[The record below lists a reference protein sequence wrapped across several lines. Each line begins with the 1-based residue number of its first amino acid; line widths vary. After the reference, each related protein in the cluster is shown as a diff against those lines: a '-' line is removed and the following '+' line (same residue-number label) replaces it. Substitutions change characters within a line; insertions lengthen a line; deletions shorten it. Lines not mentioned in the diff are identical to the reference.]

1 MKLKNFLIVV
11 SDMERSKEFYREL
24 FGLQVVLDF
33 GENVTL
39 TDGLVLQERKLWE
52 SFTEKNVLRE
62 PANNA
67 ELYFEEN
74 DFDEFLQK
82 LKECKWDITYV
93 NQLKEHDWG
102 QRVVRFYD
110 LDGHMIEVG
119 ESMDFVV
126 RRFLKDGMSVEDT
139 TKKTQMPLEYVKSL
153 KV

>member
-52 SFTEKNVLRE
+52 SFTEKKVLRE

-139 TKKTQMPLEYVKSL
+139 AKKTQMPLEYVKSL